1 VIEIRSGARR
11 WWNTD
16 ERLTTAN
23 LTRRPTMAKRNSV
36 STARRS
42 RNRKQEALPLS
53 GNTVA
58 TERIGDSAPGGTPGS
73 APAGVVTIISG
84 ERKRLMKAQ
93 AVLGC
98 VAFALLYEDWL
109 DRPERPSFD
118 AVAAVQDLVS
128 EALEQLGRG

>member
-1 VIEIRSGARR
+1 
-11 WWNTD
+11 
-16 ERLTTAN
+16 
-23 LTRRPTMAKRNSV
+23 MAKRNSM

-42 RNRKQEALPLS
+42 RNRKQEPALQS
-53 GNTVA
+53 GNMVA
-58 TERIGDSAPGGTPGS
+58 TESTGDPAPGCPLGTN
-73 APAGVVTIISG
+73 PADVVTIISG

-109 DRPERPSFD
+109 EGSNRPSFAD

-128 EALEQLGRG
+128 KSLEQFGEG